1 MSRANGSSQYSAAV
15 SALPRRGSWSA
26 PWRWPLAL
34 VPLVV
39 VAVVA
44 WSSPLAAQQTYT
56 WSNGA
61 NTGLWGTG
69 SNWVGNPTPTFNNQ
83 TNLIFDSASVV
94 NPTNTLAING
104 NRTIRSLTINADYAT
119 QNNATFDIRTYETI
133 TGTPRTLTFSAA
145 SGNASISVAQ
155 STAGTVQVRLGINNG
170 GNVVLSSSLD
180 LAQNNTFFN
189 ATGFQFEGPV
199 SGAGAINKTGLGEVR
214 LVRNNSGWSGGM
226 NINEGNVTIFNDA
239 NAMGTGTWALGGGA
253 NNTSFSVGSTQTFSN
268 AGGLTVAAGAGTR
281 TILNSSTS
289 VATGNPT
296 LGSTVTLNKNAT
308 FSVTQYTAG
317 THDRLTVS
325 GAITGTGGI
334 VKTNT
339 GILILSG
346 SGNNYS
352 GTTDIQG
359 GKFYLGGNG
368 RLGSGAVTIA
378 SGANLDFGT
387 GVGQTN
393 VVANNI
399 SGDGLIIQS
408 TADTDT
414 RLTGNVTSTGG
425 MQILSGI
432 VRIGNDGTAG
442 SYTGNAVVSSGAQLA
457 FSRSDAY
464 THSGTISGSGTVV
477 KVAAGDTTLS
487 GSNSY
492 SGQTTLFTG
501 ALVADNASA
510 LGTGVI
516 TFSADGGNA
525 GTIRYTAA
533 SAGTDWA
540 SRIKNS
546 AGTIRLD
553 TGSNTVIL
561 AGVIDSTNVGGL
573 VKSGAGAL
581 GLTGSNSYAGATTVA
596 AGILVVANGS
606 ALGGTAAGTTVAPGA
621 GLRLDGVTVGNEALT
636 ISGTGPSGWVLRS
649 ATGANTW
656 GGKVT
661 LAADATIQA
670 ASGSSLTLDVASGDA
685 VDVGSFTATF
695 SGAGNNLVNDPI
707 AGTGGV
713 TKAGSGILTLSGNS
727 TYGGVTTVSLGKLLV
742 NGNNS
747 AATGAL
753 TVAAGA
759 TLGGSGTI
767 GGATA
772 VDGTLS
778 PGNSPGVLS
787 IASLVLG
794 GSSTSLF
801 EIGGASRGTAY
812 DGVDITQSGGLT
824 YGGALSLT
832 FTSTFGDNT
841 TFNLFDFAGAFSGNF
856 SSVTATGLYGSLTFS
871 NDGFGVWTSGSTSV
885 PGQTMTFTQST
896 GDLAIVPEPGALAL
910 AGLGIAAACALR
922 RRRAR
927 GSAARSRP

>member
-1 MSRANGSSQYSAAV
+1 
-15 SALPRRGSWSA
+15 
-26 PWRWPLAL
+26 
-34 VPLVV
+34 
-39 VAVVA
+39 
-44 WSSPLAAQQTYT
+44 
-56 WSNGA
+56 
-61 NTGLWGTG
+61 
-69 SNWVGNPTPTFNNQ
+69 
-83 TNLIFDSASVV
+83 
-94 NPTNTLAING
+94 
-104 NRTIRSLTINADYAT
+104 
-119 QNNATFDIRTYETI
+119 
-133 TGTPRTLTFSAA
+133 
-145 SGNASISVAQ
+145 
-155 STAGTVQVRLGINNG
+155 
-170 GNVVLSSSLD
+170 
-180 LAQNNTFFN
+180 
-189 ATGFQFEGPV
+189 
-199 SGAGAINKTGLGEVR
+199 
-214 LVRNNSGWSGGM
+214 
-226 NINEGNVTIFNDA
+226 
-239 NAMGTGTWALGGGA
+239 
-253 NNTSFSVGSTQTFSN
+253 
-268 AGGLTVAAGAGTR
+268 
-281 TILNSSTS
+281 
-289 VATGNPT
+289 
-296 LGSTVTLNKNAT
+296 
-308 FSVTQYTAG
+308 
-317 THDRLTVS
+317 
-325 GAITGTGGI
+325 
-334 VKTNT
+334 
-339 GILILSG
+339 
-346 SGNNYS
+346 
-352 GTTDIQG
+352 
-359 GKFYLGGNG
+359 
-368 RLGSGAVTIA
+368 
-378 SGANLDFGT
+378 
-387 GVGQTN
+387 
-393 VVANNI
+393 
-399 SGDGLIIQS
+399 
-408 TADTDT
+408 
-414 RLTGNVTSTGG
+414 
-425 MQILSGI
+425 
-432 VRIGNDGTAG
+432 
-442 SYTGNAVVSSGAQLA
+442 
-457 FSRSDAY
+457 
-464 THSGTISGSGTVV
+464 
-477 KVAAGDTTLS
+477 
-487 GSNSY
+487 
-492 SGQTTLFTG
+492 
-501 ALVADNASA
+501 
-510 LGTGVI
+510 
-516 TFSADGGNA
+516 
-525 GTIRYTAA
+525 
-533 SAGTDWA
+533 
-540 SRIKNS
+540 
-546 AGTIRLD
+546 
-553 TGSNTVIL
+553 
-561 AGVIDSTNVGGL
+561 
-573 VKSGAGAL
+573 
-581 GLTGSNSYAGATTVA
+581 
-596 AGILVVANGS
+596 
-606 ALGGTAAGTTVAPGA
+606 
-621 GLRLDGVTVGNEALT
+621 LDGVTVGNEALT

-801 EIGGASRGTAY
+801 EIGGTSRGTAY